1 MSIKVKETVFL
12 DEIEINQCLSISKKL
27 FGYGY
32 HSKKFF
38 LQSNIIKIIA
48 LKNNEIV
55 GFFTTQRINK
65 KIIIDC
71 IAIKYKWQKKKIG
84 SLLTNYF
91 FKNIVRNNE
100 KVIAYAWKVNNKIA
114 ADKINVKFGLKK
126 IKSLGK
132 YWKRKC
138 NKSFKCIQY
147 HNSCKCEC
155 ILYSN

>member
-1 MSIKVKETVFL
+1 MSIKVKETILL
-12 DEIEINQCLSISKKL
+12 DELEISQCLSISQKL
-27 FGYGY
+27 FGEGY
-32 HSKKFF
+32 HSKKYFI
-38 LQSNIIKIIA
+38 QSNIIKLIA
-48 LKNNEIV
+48 LEDNKII
-55 GFFTTQRINK
+55 GFFTTRRIKK

-91 FKNIVRNNE
+91 FNNIVRNDE
-100 KVIAYAWKVNNKIA
+100 KVIAYAWKVKNKIPA
-114 ADKINVKFGLKK
+114 EKINIKFGLKK

-147 HNSCKCEC
+147 HNTCKCEC

>member
-100 KVIAYAWKVNNKIA
+100 KVIAYAWKVNNKIP

-126 IKSLGK
+126 IKNLGK